1 MLDISAL
8 EPQTGVFV
16 GPFDPPAAALPA
28 FLPMSAF
35 LSASSSSTHRHSV
48 CGVSTTPTSSTPA
61 PADGMV
67 PYPAGPEVLAEWVK
81 RRAAEI
87 DRLTGLAV
95 NAAALVR
102 VCSEPPLAVP
112 GLEELA
118 EATAEL
124 VYAVYGKPQA
134 QAQEL
139 TLEEYLAPGRRGA
152 AVRAHAEHDAGDHRG
167 RPEEGREAPPRQLQ
181 RVAAAEGLRPRAAQH
196 SLLERYFVR
205 VVDEAPGS
213 VAAIVAYR
221 FRAQDRDL
229 FPLVEYA
236 LASVVPCIKACTLH
250 NAWAALLNIF
260 AGRPSD

>member
-8 EPQTGVFV
+8 EAQTGVFV
-16 GPFDPPAAALPA
+16 GPFDPAAAAAAALPA

-35 LSASSSSTHRHSV
+35 LSASSSSTHRLSV

-102 VCSEPPLAVP
+102 VCSEPPLAVA

-118 EATAEL
+118 EATAEV
-124 VYAVYGKPQA
+124 VYAVYGKP

-152 AVRAHAEHDAGDHRG
+152 AVRAHAEHDPGDHRG

-181 RVAAAEGLRPRAAQH
+181 RAAAAEGLRPRAAQH

-221 FRAQDRDL
+221 FPAPRTRDL

-236 LASVVPCIKACTLH
+236 LAKRRALH
-250 NAWAALLNIF
+250 QGMHAPQRL
-260 AGRPSD
+260 GRAP